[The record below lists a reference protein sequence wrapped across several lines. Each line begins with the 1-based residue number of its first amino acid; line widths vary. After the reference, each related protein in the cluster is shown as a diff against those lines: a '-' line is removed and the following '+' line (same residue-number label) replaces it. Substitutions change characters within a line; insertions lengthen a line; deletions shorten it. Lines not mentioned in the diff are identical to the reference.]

1 MAAKTARFQVDSRLA
16 RLLSQEYPS
25 TEKAL
30 KELVDNAWDADAENV
45 WISLP
50 APMTETP
57 IVIADDGSGMTRAE
71 LESHYLAIARDR
83 REHRG
88 ERTAGKQRLVK
99 GRKGIGK
106 FAGLMA
112 AAEMTL
118 ETRTRGTL
126 SRFTLRMRDFAGVD
140 DIEKLPIQ
148 IETERCAPELHGTTI
163 TLHSLHGELAF
174 PDASRMRQVLIF
186 EYGRASDFAVHVDGK
201 PLAVDDVLGSY
212 TDQALEVPGVGPVQ
226 LRFAIADERSAQRQA
241 GIVLRVDG
249 KVVGKP
255 SFFGLEE
262 REDFPQKLKSK
273 LYGEVQADGL
283 RDHVT
288 AGWDSVIENSSL
300 LSAVREQIQ
309 PILIA
314 AYKERYRREIQLA
327 QARVNRAIKDRLAAM
342 PEHRRDF
349 ADQAVRRVLERFY
362 GEEPGK
368 LEQYVHVLLDA
379 IEHAEYGA
387 VLSHIHDAARKDVIA
402 ISAALD
408 EFGMAD
414 MATLVTQAKARTQFL
429 DELEELA
436 RNPATREAEMHRA
449 IERNLWI
456 LGPTYTFFRS
466 NQTLRRT
473 VEDAL
478 GRKYTGDKA
487 QERPDLLLN
496 EDLNGACLLIE
507 FKRPSHPL
515 NHDDY
520 IQAISYRHELRKHM
534 NKPIKV
540 LVMGGGRS
548 ADFPDERREPD
559 VEVASFADVI
569 ASARRSVDWQLSVQA
584 SV

>member
-45 WISLP
+45 SISMP
-50 APMTETP
+50 TPMTDSP
-57 IVIADDGSGMTRAE
+57 IVIADDGTGMTRAE

-126 SRFTLRMRDFAGVD
+126 SRFTLRMKDLAGVE
-140 DIEKLPIQ
+140 DIEHLPIQ
-148 IETERCAPELHGTTI
+148 IDTEPCEPELHGTTI
-163 TLHSLHGELAF
+163 TLRSLHGELKF
-174 PDASRMRQVLIF
+174 PDAGKMRQVLIF
-186 EYGRASDFAVHVDGK
+186 EYGRASDFSVHVDGK
-201 PLAVDDVLGSY
+201 LLGVDDVAGSY
-212 TDQALEVPGVGPVQ
+212 TDESLEVAGVGPVQ

-255 SFFGLEE
+255 SFFGLDE

-273 LYGEVQADGL
+273 LYGEVQAGGL
-283 RDHVT
+283 REHVT

-300 LSAVREQIQ
+300 LAAVTERIQ

-314 AYKERYRREIQLA
+314 AYKERYSREIQLA
-327 QARVNRAIKDRLAAM
+327 QARINRAIKDRLAAM
-342 PEHRRDF
+342 PEHRREF
-349 ADQAVRRVLERFY
+349 ANKAVRRILERFY

-379 IEHAEYGA
+379 MEHAEYGA
-387 VLSHIHDAARKDVIA
+387 VLSHIHDAPRKDVVA
-402 ISAALD
+402 ISSALD
-408 EFGMAD
+408 EFGLAEMAMLVSQARARMVFLNELD
-414 MATLVTQAKARTQFL
+414 QLANEPATL
-429 DELEELA
+429 
-436 RNPATREAEMHRA
+436 EADMHRA

-456 LGPTYTFFRS
+456 LGQAYSLFRS
-466 NQTLRRT
+466 NQTLKRT
-473 VEDAL
+473 VEGAL
-478 GRKYTGDKA
+478 GGKYKGDKA
-487 QERPDLLLN
+487 ADRPDLLLN
-496 EDLNGACLLIE
+496 EDLHGHYLLIE
-507 FKRPSHPL
+507 FKRPDHALSL
-515 NHDDY
+515 KDY
-520 IQAISYRHELRKHM
+520 VQAISYRHELSSHVS
-534 NKPIKV
+534 KPIKV
-540 LVMGGGRS
+540 LIIGGRRS
-548 ADFPDERREPD
+548 PEFPSHGREPE
-559 VEVASFADVI
+559 VEVSTFNEI
-569 ASARRSVDWQLSVQA
+569 ISTARRAVEWQLA
-584 SV
+584 PHA

>member
-1 MAAKTARFQVDSRLA
+1 MAAKTAHFQVDTRLA
-16 RLLSQEYPS
+16 RLLSQEYTS

-45 WISLP
+45 WICFP
-50 APMTETP
+50 APMTDVP

-83 REHRG
+83 RERRG
-88 ERTAGKQRLVK
+88 ERTAGKQRPVK

-118 ETRTRGTL
+118 ETRSRGTL
-126 SRFTLRMRDFAGVD
+126 SRFTLRMKDLAGVE
-140 DIEKLPIQ
+140 DIQHLPIQ
-148 IETERCAPELHGTTI
+148 IETERCAPDSHGTTI
-163 TLHSLHGELAF
+163 TLRSLHGELAF

-186 EYGRASDFAVHVDGK
+186 EYGRSADFAVHVNGK
-201 PLAVDDVLGSY
+201 LLGVDDVAGSY
-212 TDQALEVPGVGPVQ
+212 TDQSMEVAGVGSVQ

-300 LSAVREQIQ
+300 LAAVTEQVQ

-314 AYKERYRREIQLA
+314 AYKERYNREIQLA
-327 QARVNRAIKDRLAAM
+327 QARITRAIKDRLAAM
-342 PEHRRDF
+342 PEHRREF
-349 ADQAVRRVLERFY
+349 ADKAVRRTLERFY
-362 GEEPGK
+362 GEEPSK
-368 LEQYVHVLLDA
+368 LEQYVHVLLEA
-379 IEHAEYGA
+379 IEHVEYGA
-387 VLSHIHDAARKDVIA
+387 VLSHIHDAARQDVVA

-414 MATLVTQAKARTQFL
+414 MATLVTQAKARMQFL
-429 DELEELA
+429 DELEALA
-436 RNPATREAEMHRA
+436 RNPETREAEMHKA

-456 LGPTYTFFRS
+456 LGAAYTFFRS
-466 NQTLRRT
+466 NQTLKRT
-473 VEDAL
+473 IEDAL
-478 GRKYTGDKA
+478 GRKYEGAKA

-496 EDLNGACLLIE
+496 EDLNGSCLLIE
-507 FKRPSHPL
+507 FKRPSHAL

-520 IQAISYRHELRKHM
+520 LQAISYRHELSKHM
-534 NKPIKV
+534 AKPIRV
-540 LVMGGGRS
+540 MLMGGRRS
-548 ADFPDERREPD
+548 SGFPTAQREAE
-559 VEVASFADVI
+559 VEAVAFSDVI
-569 ASARRSVDWQLSVQA
+569 ASARRAIDWQLSVQF
-584 SV
+584 

>member
-16 RLLSQEYPS
+16 RLLSQEYSS

-45 WISLP
+45 LISLP
-50 APMTETP
+50 APMTDAP
-57 IVIADDGSGMTRAE
+57 IVISDDGTGMTRAE

-126 SRFTLRMRDFAGVD
+126 SRFTLRMKDLAGVE
-140 DIEKLPIQ
+140 DIEHLPIQ
-148 IETERCAPELHGTTI
+148 IDTERCDPESHGTTI
-163 TLHSLHGELAF
+163 SLNSLHGELAF
-174 PDASRMRQVLIF
+174 PDAGKMRQVLIF
-186 EYGRASDFAVHVDGK
+186 EYGRAADFSVYVDKKLLG
-201 PLAVDDVLGSY
+201 VDDVVGTFTNQTL
-212 TDQALEVPGVGPVQ
+212 DVADVGPVQ
-226 LRFAIADERSAQRQA
+226 LRFAIADEKSAQRQA

-255 SFFGLEE
+255 SFFGLDE
-262 REDFPQKLKSK
+262 REDFPQKLKTK
-273 LYGEVQADGL
+273 LYGEIEADGL

-300 LSAVREQIQ
+300 LLAVTEQIQ
-309 PILIA
+309 PVLIA
-314 AYKERYRREIQLA
+314 AFKERYSREIQLT
-327 QARVNRAIKDRLAAM
+327 QARINRSIKDRLAAM
-342 PEHRRDF
+342 PEHRREF
-349 ADQAVRRVLERFY
+349 ADKAVRRVLERFY
-362 GEEPGK
+362 GEEPTK

-387 VLSHIHDAARKDVIA
+387 VLSHIHDASRQDVVA
-402 ISAALD
+402 ISAALN

-414 MATLVTQAKARTQFL
+414 MAMMVSQAKARTQFL
-429 DELEELA
+429 DELEALA
-436 RNPATREAEMHRA
+436 RNPETREAEMHKA

-456 LGPTYTFFRS
+456 LGTGYTYFRS
-466 NQTLRRT
+466 NQTLKRT
-473 VEDAL
+473 VEDVL
-478 GRKYTGDKA
+478 GKRYEGGKA
-487 QERPDLLLN
+487 SERPDLLLN
-496 EDLNGACLLIE
+496 EDLNGTCLLIE

-520 IQAISYRHELRKHM
+520 VQAISYRHELLKYM
-534 NKPIKV
+534 TKPIKV
-540 LVMGGGRS
+540 LVMGGRRS
-548 ADFPDERREPD
+548 TDYPIANRESE
-559 VEVASFADVI
+559 VEAIGFLDVI
-569 ASARRSVDWQLSVQA
+569 SSARRMVDWQLSVQQ
-584 SV
+584 

>member
-45 WISLP
+45 HISLP
-50 APMTETP
+50 APMTDAP
-57 IVIADDGSGMTRAE
+57 IVISDDGTGMTRAE
-71 LESHYLAIARDR
+71 LESHYLAIARNR

-88 ERTAGKQRLVK
+88 ERTAGKQRPVK

-126 SRFTLRMRDFAGVD
+126 SRFTLRLKDLAGVD
-140 DIEKLPIQ
+140 DIEHLPIL
-148 IETERCAPELHGTTI
+148 IDTERCDLDSHGTTI
-163 TLHSLHGELAF
+163 TLNSLHGELAF
-174 PDASRMRQVLIF
+174 PEAARMRQVLIF
-186 EYGRASDFAVHVDGK
+186 EYGRASEFSVYVDHKLLG
-201 PLAVDDVLGSY
+201 VDDVVGTFTNQKVDVS
-212 TDQALEVPGVGPVQ
+212 GVGPVE
-226 LRFAIADERSAQRQA
+226 LRFAIADEKSAQRQA

-255 SFFGLEE
+255 SFFGLDE
-262 REDFPQKLKSK
+262 REDFPQKLKTK
-273 LYGEVQADGL
+273 LYGEIEADGL
-283 RDHVT
+283 REHVT
-288 AGWDSVIENSSL
+288 AGWDSVIENSNL
-300 LSAVREQIQ
+300 LAAVTEQIQ
-309 PILIA
+309 PVLIA
-314 AYKERYRREIQLA
+314 AFKERYSREIQLA
-327 QARVNRAIKDRLAAM
+327 EARIKRAIKDRLAAM
-342 PEHRRDF
+342 PEHRREF
-349 ADQAVRRVLERFY
+349 ADKAVRRVLERFY
-362 GEEPGK
+362 GEEPTK

-387 VLSHIHDAARKDVIA
+387 VLSHIHDASKKDVVA

-414 MATLVTQAKARTQFL
+414 MALLVSQAKARTQFL
-429 DELEELA
+429 DELEALA
-436 RNPATREAEMHRA
+436 RNPETREAEMHKA

-456 LGPTYTFFRS
+456 LGTGYTFFRS
-466 NQTLRRT
+466 NQTLKRT
-473 VEDAL
+473 VEDMM
-478 GRKYTGDKA
+478 GKKYGGAKA
-487 QERPDLLLN
+487 SDRPDLLLN
-496 EDLNGACLLIE
+496 EDLSETCLLIE

-520 IQAISYRHELRKHM
+520 LQAISYRHELSKYM
-534 NKPIKV
+534 TKPIKV

-548 ADFPDERREPD
+548 PDFPMTNREGD
-559 VEVASFADVI
+559 VEAFSFLDVI
-569 ASARRSVDWQLSVQA
+569 SSARRMIDWQLSVQQ
-584 SV
+584 

>member
-30 KELVDNAWDADAENV
+30 KELVDNAWDADAEHV
-45 WISLP
+45 HISLP
-50 APMTETP
+50 APMTDAP
-57 IVIADDGSGMTRAE
+57 IVISDDGTGMTRAE
-71 LESHYLAIARDR
+71 LESHYLAIARNR

-126 SRFTLRMRDFAGVD
+126 SRFTLRLKDLASVE
-140 DIEKLPIQ
+140 DIEHLPIQ
-148 IETERCAPELHGTTI
+148 IDTEQCDPESHGTTI
-163 TLHSLHGELAF
+163 TLNSLHGELAF
-174 PDASRMRQVLIF
+174 PEAARMRQVLIF
-186 EYGRASDFAVHVDGK
+186 EYGRASEFSVYVDQKLLG
-201 PLAVDDVLGSY
+201 VDDVVGTFKNQKVDVS
-212 TDQALEVPGVGPVQ
+212 GVGPVE
-226 LRFAIADERSAQRQA
+226 LRFAIADEKSAQRQA

-255 SFFGLEE
+255 SFFGLDE
-262 REDFPQKLKSK
+262 REDFPQKLKTK
-273 LYGEVQADGL
+273 LYGEIEADGL

-288 AGWDSVIENSSL
+288 AGWDSVIENSNL
-300 LSAVREQIQ
+300 LAAVTEQIQ
-309 PILIA
+309 PVLIA
-314 AYKERYRREIQLA
+314 AFKERYSREIQLA
-327 QARVNRAIKDRLAAM
+327 QARINRSIKDRLAAM
-342 PEHRRDF
+342 PEHRREF
-349 ADQAVRRVLERFY
+349 ADKAVRRVLERFY
-362 GEEPGK
+362 GEEPTK

-387 VLSHIHDAARKDVIA
+387 VLSHIHDASRKDVVA

-414 MATLVTQAKARTQFL
+414 MALLVSQAKARTQFL
-429 DELEELA
+429 DELEALA
-436 RNPATREAEMHRA
+436 RNPETREAEMHKA

-456 LGPTYTFFRS
+456 LGTGYTFFRS
-466 NQTLRRT
+466 NQTLKRT
-473 VEDAL
+473 VEDML
-478 GRKYTGDKA
+478 GKKYGGAKA
-487 QERPDLLLN
+487 SERPDLLLN
-496 EDLNGACLLIE
+496 EDLNETCLLIE

-520 IQAISYRHELRKHM
+520 VQAISYRHELSKYM
-534 NKPIKV
+534 TKPIKV
-540 LVMGGGRS
+540 LVMGGSRS
-548 ADFPDERREPD
+548 ADFPMTNREGD
-559 VEVASFADVI
+559 VEAFSFLDVI
-569 ASARRSVDWQLSVQA
+569 SSARRMVDWQLSVQQ
-584 SV
+584 

>member
-1 MAAKTARFQVDSRLA
+1 MTAKTARFQVDSRLA

-50 APMTETP
+50 APMTDSP

-118 ETRTRGTL
+118 ETCTRGTL
-126 SRFTLRMRDFAGVD
+126 SRFTLRMRDFAGVE
-140 DIEKLPIQ
+140 DIEHLPIQ
-148 IETERCAPELHGTTI
+148 IETERCAPALHGTTI
-163 TLHSLHGELAF
+163 TLQSLHGELAF
-174 PDASRMRQVLIF
+174 PDASRMRQALIF
-186 EYGRASDFAVHVDGK
+186 EYGRAADFAVHVDGK
-201 PLAVDDVLGSY
+201 LLGVDDVVGTY
-212 TDQALEVPGVGPVQ
+212 TDQSLEVPTVGPVQ

-255 SFFGLEE
+255 SFFGLDE

-300 LSAVREQIQ
+300 LSAVTEQIQ

-314 AYKERYRREIQLA
+314 AYKERYSREIQLA
-327 QARVNRAIKDRLAAM
+327 QARINRAIKDRLAAM
-342 PEHRRDF
+342 PEHRREF
-349 ADQAVRRVLERFY
+349 AEKTIRRALERFY
-362 GEEPGK
+362 GEDPGK

-414 MATLVTQAKARTQFL
+414 MATLVTQARARTQFL

-436 RNPATREAEMHRA
+436 RNPATREAEMHKA

-456 LGPTYTFFRS
+456 LGPMYTFFRS
-466 NQTLRRT
+466 NQTLKRT

-478 GRKYTGDKA
+478 GRKYTGGKA

-507 FKRPSHPL
+507 FKRPSHLL

-548 ADFPDERREPD
+548 ADFPDEGREPD

-569 ASARRSVDWQLSVQA
+569 ASARRSVDWQLSVQ
-584 SV
+584 VGG

>member
-1 MAAKTARFQVDSRLA
+1 MTAKTARFQVDSRLA

-30 KELVDNAWDADAENV
+30 KELVDNAWDADAESV

-50 APMTETP
+50 APMTDSP

-126 SRFTLRMRDFAGVD
+126 SRFTLRMRDLAGVE
-140 DIEKLPIQ
+140 DIEHLPIQ

-163 TLHSLHGELAF
+163 TLQSLHSELAF

-186 EYGRASDFAVHVDGK
+186 EYGRAADFAVHVDGK
-201 PLAVDDVLGSY
+201 LLGVDDVLGTY
-212 TDQALEVPGVGPVQ
+212 TDERLEVPGVGPVQ

-255 SFFGLEE
+255 SFFGLDE

-300 LSAVREQIQ
+300 LLAVTEQIQ
-309 PILIA
+309 PVLITA
-314 AYKERYRREIQLA
+314 FKERYSREIQLA
-327 QARVNRAIKDRLAAM
+327 QARITRSIKDRLASM
-342 PEHRRDF
+342 PEHRREF
-349 ADQAVRRVLERFY
+349 ADKAVRRVLERFY
-362 GEEPGK
+362 GDEPTK

-387 VLSHIHDAARKDVIA
+387 VLSHIHDASRKDVVA

-408 EFGMAD
+408 EFGMAE
-414 MATLVTQAKARTQFL
+414 MAMMVSQAKARTQFL
-429 DELEELA
+429 DELEALA
-436 RNPATREAEMHRA
+436 RNPETREAEMHKA

-456 LGPTYTFFRS
+456 LGTGYTYFRS
-466 NQTLRRT
+466 NQTLKRT
-473 VEDAL
+473 VEDVL
-478 GRKYTGDKA
+478 GKKYEGGKA
-487 QERPDLLLN
+487 SERPDLLLN
-496 EDLNGACLLIE
+496 EDLNGTCLLIE

-520 IQAISYRHELRKHM
+520 VQAISYRHELLKYM
-534 NKPIKV
+534 TKSIKV
-540 LVMGGGRS
+540 LVMGGRKS
-548 ADFPDERREPD
+548 TDFPTANRESD
-559 VEVASFADVI
+559 VEAVSFLDVI
-569 ASARRSVDWQLSVQA
+569 SSARRMVDWQLSVQQ
-584 SV
+584 

>member
-50 APMTETP
+50 APMTDTP

-83 REHRG
+83 RQHRG

-118 ETRTRGTL
+118 ETRTRGML
-126 SRFTLRMRDFAGVD
+126 SRFTLRMRDLAGVE
-140 DIEKLPIQ
+140 DIEHLPIQ

-163 TLHSLHGELAF
+163 TLQSLHGQLAF

-186 EYGRASDFAVHVDGK
+186 EYGRAADFAVHVDGK
-201 PLAVDDVLGSY
+201 LLGVDDVLGTY
-212 TDQALEVPGVGPVQ
+212 TDQSLEVPGVGPVQ

-288 AGWDSVIENSSL
+288 AGWDSVIDNSSL
-300 LSAVREQIQ
+300 LSAVTEQIQ

-314 AYKERYRREIQLA
+314 AYKERYSREIQLA
-327 QARVNRAIKDRLAAM
+327 QARISRAIKDRLAAM
-342 PEHRRDF
+342 PEHRREF

-387 VLSHIHDAARKDVIA
+387 VLSHIHDAERKDVVA

-408 EFGMAD
+408 EFGMAE
-414 MATLVTQAKARTQFL
+414 MAMMVSQAKARMQFL
-429 DELEELA
+429 DELEALA
-436 RNPATREAEMHRA
+436 RNPETREAEMHKA

-456 LGPTYTFFRS
+456 LGTGYSYFRS
-466 NQTLRRT
+466 NQTLKRT
-473 VEDAL
+473 IEDVL
-478 GRKYTGDKA
+478 GKKYEGRKA
-487 QERPDLLLN
+487 SERPDLLLN
-496 EDLNGACLLIE
+496 EDLNGTCLLIE

-520 IQAISYRHELRKHM
+520 VQAISYRHELLKYM
-534 NKPIKV
+534 TKSIKV
-540 LVMGGGRS
+540 LVIGGRKS
-548 ADFPDERREPD
+548 TDFPTANRESE
-559 VEVASFADVI
+559 VEAVAFLDVI
-569 ASARRSVDWQLSVQA
+569 SSARRMVDWQLSVQQ
-584 SV
+584 

>member
-1 MAAKTARFQVDSRLA
+1 MAAKPARFQVDSRLA

-50 APMTETP
+50 APMTDTP

-71 LESHYLAIARDR
+71 LESHYLAIAKDR

-112 AAEMTL
+112 AAEMTI

-126 SRFTLRMRDFAGVD
+126 SRFTLRMKDLAGVE
-140 DIEKLPIQ
+140 DIEHLPIQ
-148 IETERCAPELHGTTI
+148 IETERCDPDSHGTTI

-174 PDASRMRQVLIF
+174 PDAGKMRQVLIF
-186 EYGRASDFAVHVDGK
+186 EYGRSADFTVHVDGK
-201 PLAVDDVLGSY
+201 PLGVDDVAGTY
-212 TDQALEVPGVGPVQ
+212 TDRSMEVPGVGPVQ
-226 LRFAIADERSAQRQA
+226 LQFAIADERSAQRQA

-273 LYGEVQADGL
+273 LYGELQADGL

-300 LSAVREQIQ
+300 LAAVAEQVQ

-314 AYKERYRREIQLA
+314 AYKDRYSREIQLA
-327 QARVNRAIKDRLAAM
+327 QARISRSIKDRLAAM
-342 PEHRRDF
+342 PEHRREF
-349 ADQAVRRVLERFY
+349 ADKAVRRTLERFY
-362 GEEPGK
+362 GEEPNK

-387 VLSHIHDAARKDVIA
+387 VLSHIHDAARRDVVA

-414 MATLVTQAKARTQFL
+414 MATLVTQARARMQFL
-429 DELEELA
+429 DELESLA
-436 RNPATREAEMHRA
+436 RNPETREAEMHKA

-456 LGPTYTFFRS
+456 LGTTYTFFRS
-466 NQTLRRT
+466 NQTLKRT

-478 GRKYTGDKA
+478 GRKYQGAKA
-487 QERPDLLLN
+487 LERPDLLLN
-496 EDLNGACLLIE
+496 EDLNGTCLLIE
-507 FKRPSHPL
+507 FKRPSHAL

-520 IQAISYRHELRKHM
+520 LQAISYRHELSKHM
-534 NKPIKV
+534 SKPIEV
-540 LVMGGGRS
+540 LLMGGRRS
-548 ADFPDERREPD
+548 ADFPMSQREAG
-559 VEVASFADVI
+559 VEAFTFTDFSQGTRF
-569 ASARRSVDWQLSVQA
+569 
-584 SV
+584 

>member
-45 WISLP
+45 HISLP
-50 APMTETP
+50 APMTDAP
-57 IVIADDGSGMTRAE
+57 IVISDDGSGMTRAE

-83 REHRG
+83 RDHRG

-126 SRFTLRMRDFAGVD
+126 SRFTLRMKDLAGVE
-140 DIEKLPIQ
+140 DIEHLPIQ
-148 IETERCAPELHGTTI
+148 IDTERCDPESHGTTI
-163 TLHSLHGELAF
+163 TLHSLHSELAF
-174 PDASRMRQVLIF
+174 PDAARMRQVLIF
-186 EYGRASDFAVHVDGK
+186 EYGRAAAFAVYVDEKLLG
-201 PLAVDDVLGSY
+201 VDDVAGTFTNQTL
-212 TDQALEVPGVGPVQ
+212 TIPGVGPVQ

-241 GIVLRVDG
+241 GVVLRVDG
-249 KVVGKP
+249 KVVGRP
-255 SFFGLEE
+255 SFFGLDE
-262 REDFPQKLKSK
+262 REDFPQKLKTK
-273 LYGEVQADGL
+273 LYGEIEADGL

-300 LSAVREQIQ
+300 LLAITEQVQ

-314 AYKERYRREIQLA
+314 AFKERYRREIQLS
-327 QARVNRAIKDRLAAM
+327 QARINRSIKDRLAAM
-342 PEHRRDF
+342 PEHRREF
-349 ADQAVRRVLERFY
+349 ADKAVRRVLERFY
-362 GEEPGK
+362 GDEPGK

-387 VLSHIHDAARKDVIA
+387 VLSHIHDASQKDVVA

-414 MATLVTQAKARTQFL
+414 MAMLVSQAKARMQFL
-429 DELEELA
+429 DELEALA
-436 RNPATREAEMHRA
+436 RNPETREVEMHKA

-456 LGPTYTFFRS
+456 LGTTFTFFRS
-466 NQTLRRT
+466 NQTLKRT

-478 GRKYTGDKA
+478 GRKYDGAKA
-487 QERPDLLLN
+487 SERPDLLLN
-496 EDLNGACLLIE
+496 EDLNGTCLLIE
-507 FKRPSHPL
+507 FKRPSHAL

-520 IQAISYRHELRKHM
+520 IQAISYRHELSKHM
-534 NKPIKV
+534 AKPIRV
-540 LVMGGGRS
+540 LLMGGRRS
-548 ADFPDERREPD
+548 PDFPVGQREAE
-559 VEVASFADVI
+559 VEAFAFSDVI
-569 ASARRSVDWQLSVQA
+569 ASARRAIDWQLSVRHF
-584 SV
+584 

>member
-1 MAAKTARFQVDSRLA
+1 MATKTARFQVDSRLA

-45 WISLP
+45 HISLP
-50 APMTETP
+50 APMTDAP
-57 IVIADDGSGMTRAE
+57 IVISDDGSGMTRAE

-126 SRFTLRMRDFAGVD
+126 SRFTLRMKDLAGVE
-140 DIEKLPIQ
+140 DIEHLPIQ
-148 IETERCAPELHGTTI
+148 IDTERCDPESHGTTI
-163 TLHSLHGELAF
+163 TLNSLHGELAF
-174 PDASRMRQVLIF
+174 PDAARMRQVLIF
-186 EYGRASDFAVHVDGK
+186 EYGRAALFSVYVDKKLLG
-201 PLAVDDVLGSY
+201 VDDVVGTF
-212 TDQALEVPGVGPVQ
+212 TDQRLDVSGVGPVQ
-226 LRFAIADERSAQRQA
+226 LRFAIADEKSAQRQA

-262 REDFPQKLKSK
+262 REDFPQKLKTK
-273 LYGEVQADGL
+273 LYGEIEADGL

-300 LSAVREQIQ
+300 LLAVTEQIQ
-309 PILIA
+309 PVLIA
-314 AYKERYRREIQLA
+314 AFKERYRREIQLA
-327 QARVNRAIKDRLAAM
+327 QARINRSINDRLAAM
-342 PEHRRDF
+342 PEHRREF
-349 ADQAVRRVLERFY
+349 ADKAVRRVLERFY
-362 GEEPGK
+362 GEEPTK

-387 VLSHIHDAARKDVIA
+387 VLSHIHDASRQDVVA

-414 MATLVTQAKARTQFL
+414 MAMMVSQAKARTQFL
-429 DELEELA
+429 DELEALA
-436 RNPATREAEMHRA
+436 RNPETREAEMHKA

-456 LGPTYTFFRS
+456 LGTGYTFFRS
-466 NQTLRRT
+466 NQTLKRT
-473 VEDAL
+473 VEDVL
-478 GRKYTGDKA
+478 GKTYKGGKA
-487 QERPDLLLN
+487 SERPDLLLN
-496 EDLNGACLLIE
+496 EDLNGTCLLIE

-520 IQAISYRHELRKHM
+520 VQAISYRHELLKYTTT
-534 NKPIKV
+534 PIKV
-540 LVMGGGRS
+540 LVMGGRRS
-548 ADFPDERREPD
+548 PDFPISNRESE
-559 VEVASFADVI
+559 VEAVGFLDVI
-569 ASARRSVDWQLSVQA
+569 SSARRMVDWQLSVQQ
-584 SV
+584 